1 MLMSMPPWA
10 NNAQIRLESF
20 AGTVSSKGNW
30 EKPRYGWS
38 IENCRNCKFQ
48 WIHPTKNELWH
59 EDILLGGENKMKD
72 VQELESLGYT
82 RINPKRCKKHMNQQR
97 RWSRGSKVFSRL
109 EEIRMNE
116 EGEANKNL
124 KFLTITREE
133 WNTWHKHMSNEKLV
147 ALKKEIKK
155 KGLKKFSNFRKR
167 NNYWQSRNAMGQGY
181 PECNVSG
188 EGKIINGSLVMGYRL
203 HFHIHMILVSKK
215 IDNVPV
221 PQPIGC
227 GDSKWY
233 REWDGISW
241 INAVKDHQV
250 KRQEKGETKYGCS
263 RRSVMRYLT
272 KYMTKAEGYNSFK
285 IGKW

>member
-1 MLMSMPPWA
+1 MPPWA

-20 AGTVSSKGNW
+20 AGTVSSKEKW

-38 IENCRNCKFQ
+38 IENCTKCKFE

-59 EDILLGGENKMKD
+59 QDILLGGKYKMKD

-82 RINPKRCKKHMNQQR
+82 RINPKRCRKHMNQQR
-97 RWSRGSKVFSRL
+97 RWSRGSKIFSRL

-116 EGEANKNL
+116 TGEANKNL
-124 KFLTITREE
+124 KFLTITRKE
-133 WNTWHKHMSNEKLV
+133 WNTWHEHMNNDEFI
-147 ALKKEIKK
+147 ALKKFIKK
-155 KGLKKFSNFRKR
+155 KGLKKFRNFRTR
-167 NNYWQSRNAMGQGY
+167 NKYWISRNAMGQGY
-181 PECNVSG
+181 PECNVTP
-188 EGKIINGSLVMGYRL
+188 EGKIIDGKLVMGYRL
-203 HFHIHMILVSKK
+203 HFHIHMILVSKD
-215 IDNVPV
+215 IDNRVIPKPV
-221 PQPIGC
+221 GN
-227 GDSKWY
+227 GDSKWF
-233 REWDGISW
+233 REWGGISW
-241 INAVKDHQV
+241 ITPVKDNKV